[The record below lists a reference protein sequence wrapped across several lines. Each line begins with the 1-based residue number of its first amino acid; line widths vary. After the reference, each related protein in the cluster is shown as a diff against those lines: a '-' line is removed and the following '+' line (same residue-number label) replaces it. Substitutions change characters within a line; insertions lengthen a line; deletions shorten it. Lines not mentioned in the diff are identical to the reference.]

1 MAVIKQKA
9 TSCDLCTDLAEPSC
23 VYACPHDAA
32 HRVEPNEFFRWVGTP
47 LAEPNRRRREAQ
59 PMRIDRTHR
68 PWVIAT
74 VALAIVST
82 VAYIL
87 YAVETPGGPRGGS
100 ALGLTFGIVG
110 YAMMLYAGLL
120 GARKQV
126 PTWRLGR
133 AQTWMRGHLWLGLLS
148 LLLILFHGGFAFRG
162 PLTLVLMLLFFIVIG
177 SGILGA
183 AIQHY
188 VPSFMTA
195 RVPLETIY
203 EEIPHVRAQLRE
215 EADQL
220 AIAICGPLDGA
231 PSRDGATSRTV
242 PDRAG
247 RDRARRPRAVPRR
260 LPPQGPALFC
270 RPGNIRRR
278 TGRSRCVRAKHLKLC
293 AGCSGRPC
301 TACWTIWKTS
311 AKKSSS

>member
-1 MAVIKQKA
+1 
-9 TSCDLCTDLAEPSC
+9 
-23 VYACPHDAA
+23 
-32 HRVEPNEFFRWVGTP
+32 
-47 LAEPNRRRREAQ
+47 
-59 PMRIDRTHR
+59 MRMDRTQR

-82 VAYIL
+82 VAYVV
-87 YAVETPGGPRGGS
+87 YAVDTPSGPRGGS

-110 YAMMLYAGLL
+110 YALMLYAGLL

-126 PTWRLGR
+126 PTWRIGR

-188 VPSFMTA
+188 VPAFMTS

-203 EEIPHVRAQLRE
+203 EEIPHVRAQLCE

-220 AIAICGPLDGA
+220 AAAICGPLSGA
-231 PSRDGATSRTV
+231 GAETAV
-242 PDRAG
+242 VEIEHDDRELF
-247 RDRARRPRAVPRR
+247 REVYLSKVRPYLADPETPGAELSDPLRSGETFEALRR
-260 LPPQGPALFC
+260 LLAAPVHEVLDDLENICAEEQQLTRQIRIYRWLHAWLLVHVPLSIALLVLGGVHAVMAL
-270 RPGNIRRR
+270 RY
-278 TGRSRCVRAKHLKLC
+278 
-293 AGCSGRPC
+293 
-301 TACWTIWKTS
+301 
-311 AKKSSS
+311 

>member
-1 MAVIKQKA
+1 
-9 TSCDLCTDLAEPSC
+9 
-23 VYACPHDAA
+23 
-32 HRVEPNEFFRWVGTP
+32 
-47 LAEPNRRRREAQ
+47 
-59 PMRIDRTHR
+59 MRIDHTHR

-74 VALAIVST
+74 LVLAVVGT
-82 VAYIL
+82 VAYVL
-87 YAVETPGGPRGGS
+87 YAVDTPDGPRGGS
-100 ALGLTFGIVG
+100 AMGLTFGIAG

-126 PTWRLGR
+126 PTWRIGR

-188 VPSFMTA
+188 VPGFMTS

-220 AIAICGPLDGA
+220 AAAIYGPSEQSAGVLVEIEHDDRERFREVYLHKVR
-231 PSRDGATSRTV
+231 PYLENPER
-242 PDRAG
+242 PDAELSDPLRSGETFEAL
-247 RDRARRPRAVPRR
+247 RR
-260 LPPQGPALFC
+260 LLAPQVHGVLDDLENICVEEQQLSRQIRIYRWLHAWLLVHVPLSIALLLLGAVHAVMAL
-270 RPGNIRRR
+270 RY
-278 TGRSRCVRAKHLKLC
+278 
-293 AGCSGRPC
+293 
-301 TACWTIWKTS
+301 
-311 AKKSSS
+311 